1 MLSIIGIFFSKTK
14 IKRVF
19 FDYSWIIIILSTV
32 YFICYEVGL
41 SVIGVILLTI
51 NVLIQFIERRLKN
64 EITI

>member
-1 MLSIIGIFFSKTK
+1 MLSIIGIFFSKQK
-14 IKRVF
+14 QKEFSSGIV
-19 FDYSWIIIILSTV
+19 ILSTI
-32 YFICYEVGL
+32 YYELGL

>member
-1 MLSIIGIFFSKTK
+1 M
-14 IKRVF
+14 V
-19 FDYSWIIIILSTV
+19 ILSSI

-41 SVIGVILLTI
+41 SAIGVVLLTI

>member
-1 MLSIIGIFFSKTK
+1 MLSIIGIFFSKIK

-19 FDYSWIIIILSTV
+19 FDYSWIIIILSSI

-41 SVIGVILLTI
+41 SVMGVILLTI